1 MTSALVAQP
10 PGPSGGT
17 GLVGLADVDGTA
29 GAVDAEFD
37 GAVGDSD
44 GPRVDAAVE
53 VAKLVEVPVGGGA
66 WVHPASTATAIVIV
80 IAVCPRRSVVNRP
93 TIS

>member
-1 MTSALVAQP
+1 
-10 PGPSGGT
+10 
-17 GLVGLADVDGTA
+17 LADVDGTA

-80 IAVCPRRSVVNRP
+80 IVIVIAIGVCPRRSVVNRP